1 MRSAAGVFER
11 PTLLVR
17 PMSTST
23 FVFWFSS
30 HKVYQPV
37 CLQTRSSLL
46 LYIPVCL
53 LIGRD
58 YDANGAWYLHERWDW
73 QAPPSY
79 RGRLRGDV
87 EFGLHRRESWHARGR
102 YPDAH
107 GLEVPARCGAASGR
121 HPPAPTAMARP
132 EGDSCAGRCGVT
144 RPGRIPDG
152 CGRGGEFGVTA
163 GTTALIAALQPLL
176 AAALAGPVLG
186 EHVGRQQWAGLAVGL
201 V

>member
-23 FVFWFSS
+23 FVFRCSS

-37 CLQTRSSLL
+37 CLQTRPSLL

-73 QAPPSY
+73 QGQPSY

-87 EFGLHRRESWHARGR
+87 EFGLHRRESWHARGQ

-107 GLEVPARCGAASGR
+107 GLEVPARRGAASGR
-121 HPPAPTAMARP
+121 HPPAPTAMAWV
-132 EGDSCAGRCGVT
+132 EGDSR
-144 RPGRIPDG
+144 DG
-152 CGRGGEFGVTA
+152 CGGGGGVRRHRGHHGPHRRPPT
-163 GTTALIAALQPLL
+163 PLGR
-176 AAALAGPVLG
+176 GPRWSRIG
-186 EHVGRQQWAGLAVGL
+186 
-201 V
+201 